1 MKLTHKYLNP
11 IIVFFAVYM
20 FGYLLYNAGI
30 SLTRAVYTYM
40 NHIFPESFPLYE
52 KLAEKEALAGLY
64 RIFELCGML
73 IALFLINLIALRLEN
88 KKYERIVI
96 LTDGQYLIKDGVRLY
111 FKEFFASDVITSV
124 LTPVLLVIPP
134 TSFPRGL

>member
-52 KLAEKEALAGLY
+52 KLAEKLY
-64 RIFELCGML
+64 RTGLEPLGIADEEENLDARLSELTVIFLVGFCFIVVNGADCRHHRRIYLSVHEYSRTTVVISYFGHNNPPSL
-73 IALFLINLIALRLEN
+73 IDN
-88 KKYERIVI
+88 
-96 LTDGQYLIKDGVRLY
+96 
-111 FKEFFASDVITSV
+111 
-124 LTPVLLVIPP
+124 
-134 TSFPRGL
+134 